1 MHQSIRVGVNSGWS
15 TVTSVAADRAR
26 RSNNNALQRQ
36 LRKYPMDRRAF
47 LKHSLAATTATA
59 LGTRPKIVA
68 AQSAKPLTIELFIR
82 NLVNPVWTYAGLGAD
97 RAAQEIGGVT
107 IAHATPTKSDDIE
120 EQTRLVE
127 DAIAKKPDGLVFSP
141 VDFKALVPAVQEAID
156 AKIPV
161 IVYANDMPDLRG
173 AVSYIGA
180 EDETIQYL
188 VSKYL
193 FATLGGKAKIV
204 YLEGTPRA
212 ATTVPRKNGLS
223 RSLKEFPGIEL
234 LASQTG
240 LYQRRPALEVMQSLL
255 PRLPAIDAV
264 VCAND
269 EMAIGAVEALTR
281 TGRAEKTLVVGI
293 DCIPDATA
301 LIRDGK
307 ILASADFSPH
317 DQAYLAVIAM
327 VKHLHDEIVPPRI
340 IMPVKIATKLN
351 VASWLMPVERRPPP
365 VWFEVLAAQKKTG

>member
-1 MHQSIRVGVNSGWS
+1 
-15 TVTSVAADRAR
+15 
-26 RSNNNALQRQ
+26 
-36 LRKYPMDRRAF
+36 MDRRVF

-59 LGTRPKIVA
+59 LATTPNIA
-68 AQSAKPLTIELFIR
+68 MAQAVRPLTLTLFIR

-97 RAAQEIGGVT
+97 RAAKEIGGVT
-107 IAHATPTKSDDIE
+107 IVHATPTKSDDIE
-120 EQTRLVE
+120 EQIRLLE
-127 DAIAKKPDGLVFSP
+127 EAIAQKPDGLVFSP
-141 VDFKALVPAVQEAID
+141 VDFKALVPAVQKVID

-161 IVYANDMPDLRG
+161 IVYVNDMPDLRG
-173 AVSYIGA
+173 AVTYIGA
-180 EDETIQYL
+180 EDQTLQYL
-188 VSKYL
+188 VAKYL
-193 FATLGGKAKIV
+193 FATLGGKGKIV

-212 ATTVPRKNGLS
+212 ATTLPRKNGLD

-234 LASQTG
+234 LASQSG
-240 LYQRRPALEVMQSLL
+240 YYQRHPALQAMQSLL
-255 PRLPAIDAV
+255 PRFPVIDAV

-269 EMAIGAVEALTR
+269 EMAIGAVEALTAA
-281 TGRAEKTLVVGI
+281 GRAGKTLVVGT

-327 VKHLHDEIVPPRI
+327 VKHLHNESIPPRI

-351 VASWLMPVERRPPP
+351 IASWLMPVDRRPPP
-365 VWFEVLAAQKKTG
+365 VWVEVLAAQKKAG

>member
-1 MHQSIRVGVNSGWS
+1 
-15 TVTSVAADRAR
+15 
-26 RSNNNALQRQ
+26 
-36 LRKYPMDRRAF
+36 MDRRVF
-47 LKHSLAATTATA
+47 LKHSLAVTTATA
-59 LGTRPKIVA
+59 LGSKSKITM
-68 AQSAKPLTIELFIR
+68 AQSAKPLTLALFIR

-97 RAAQEIGGVT
+97 RAAKEIGGVT
-107 IAHATPTKSDDIE
+107 IAHATPTKSDDID
-120 EQTRLVE
+120 EQIRLVE

-141 VDFKALVPAVQEAID
+141 VDFKALVPAVQKAID

-161 IVYANDMPDLRG
+161 IVYANNMPDLRG
-173 AVSYIGA
+173 AVTYIGA

-188 VSKYL
+188 VCKYL
-193 FATLGGKAKIV
+193 FATLGGKGKIV

-212 ATTVPRKNGLS
+212 ATTVPRKNGLD

-234 LASQTG
+234 LASHTG
-240 LYQRRPALEVMQSLL
+240 YYQRHAALEAMESLL
-255 PRLPAIDAV
+255 PRFPVIDAV

-269 EMAIGAVEALTR
+269 QMAIGAVEALAAA
-281 TGRAEKTLVVGI
+281 GRAENTRVVGI

-327 VKHLHDEIVPPRI
+327 VKHLHDESVPPRI

-351 VASWLMPVERRPPP
+351 IASWLMPVERRPPP
-365 VWFEVLAAQKKTG
+365 IWVEVLAAQKKAG

>member
-1 MHQSIRVGVNSGWS
+1 
-15 TVTSVAADRAR
+15 
-26 RSNNNALQRQ
+26 
-36 LRKYPMDRRAF
+36 MDRRVF

-59 LGTRPKIVA
+59 LGTRPNIVA
-68 AQSAKPLTIELFIR
+68 AQPAKPLTIELFIR

-107 IAHATPTKSDDIE
+107 IAHATPTKSDDVE
-120 EQTRLVE
+120 EQTGLVE

-141 VDFKALVPAVQEAID
+141 VDFKALVPAVQKAID

-193 FATLGGKAKIV
+193 FATLGGKGKIV

-240 LYQRRPALEVMQSLL
+240 LYQRRPALDVMQSLL
-255 PRLPAIDAV
+255 TRLPTIDAV

-269 EMAIGAVEALTR
+269 EMAIGAVEALTAA
-281 TGRAEKTLVVGI
+281 GREKTLVVGI

-301 LIRDGK
+301 LMRDGK

-351 VASWLMPVERRPPP
+351 VASWLMPIERRSPP
-365 VWFEVLAAQKKTG
+365 VWFEVLAAQKKAG